1 MKKLITI
8 ACCLFSLSV
17 QAQRIDFVNRDWQD
31 VKSPII
37 KVDFNGKDRLFMVD
51 SGSAISVLDES
62 CNMPDGKLMASAGT
76 KVATIN
82 GSVVN
87 NGHAYKDK
95 VFGRNVVFFTKD
107 LSYINAMYAASGI
120 KVYGILGADWLL
132 GRKVVVDYGSRVLV
146 VGN

>member
-8 ACCLFSLSV
+8 ACCLFSLSA

-37 KVDFNGKDRLFMVD
+37 KVDFNGKERLFMVD
-51 SGSAISVLDES
+51 SGSDISVLDEC
-62 CNMPDGKLMASAGT
+62 CNMPDRKIMESAGT

-82 GSVVN
+82 GNVVN
-87 NGHAYKDK
+87 NTHAYKDK

-132 GRKVVVDYGSRVLV
+132 GRKVVVDYASRVLV

>member
-8 ACCLFSLSV
+8 GCYLFSLSA

-37 KVDFNGKDRLFMVD
+37 KVDFNGKERLFMVD
-51 SGSAISVLDES
+51 SGSDISVLDES
-62 CNMPDGKLMASAGT
+62 CKMPNSKLMESAGT

-82 GSVVN
+82 GNVVN
-87 NGHAYKDK
+87 NTHAYKDK

>member
-8 ACCLFSLSV
+8 VCCIFSLS
-17 QAQRIDFVNRDWQD
+17 AQSQTIEFVNRDWQD

-51 SGSAISVLDES
+51 SGSDISVLDES
-62 CNMPDGKLMASAGT
+62 CKMPNSKLMESAGT

-82 GSVVN
+82 GNVVN
-87 NGHAYKDK
+87 NTHAYKDK
-95 VFGRNVVFFTKD
+95 VLGRNVVFFTKD

>member
-8 ACCLFSLSV
+8 VCCIFSLSA
-17 QAQRIDFVNRDWQD
+17 QAQTIEFVNRDWQD

-107 LSYINAMYAASGI
+107 LSYINAMYADCGI
-120 KVYGILGADWLL
+120 RIYGILGADWLL
-132 GRKVVVDYGSRVLV
+132 GRRVVVDYNSRVLV
-146 VGN
+146 VNN